1 MDFDNKMYLCIDSRS
16 ENEAFARIA
25 VAAFISGLDP
35 LISELADVKTA
46 VSEAVTNSV
55 IHGYEDK
62 IGEIKVF
69 CGIKERTVYIE
80 VSDNGSGIENIEQ
93 AREPMFTTKPH
104 LERSGMG
111 FTVMETFMDRVDV
124 ISEVEVGTTI
134 KMEKI
139 LKPKQ

>member
-1 MDFDNKMYLCIDSRS
+1 MDFDNKMYFCIDSKS
-16 ENEAFARIA
+16 ENEAFSRVA

-55 IHGYEDK
+55 IHGYEDS

-69 CGIKERTVYIE
+69 CGIKGRAVYIE
-80 VSDNGSGIENIEQ
+80 VSDKGSGIENIEQ

-111 FTVMETFMDRVDV
+111 FTVMETFMDKV
-124 ISEVEVGTTI
+124 EVESRPGEGTKI